1 MPDPTD
7 EELGTLL
14 RETFAD
20 REALVGRVLPD
31 DRYVPMATKRRRVVP
46 ALIAA
51 AMVLVVLAGVLYGVQ
66 RVRPADTA
74 EPAATPTA
82 SPADHTA
89 RDAEVWGLAIG
100 VMLRRF
106 QMLGEPTGVGPFT
119 QAVVV
124 DGPTTAAGLR
134 RPGPRFSSAQRVILV
149 SKTLRIMPVK
159 FFDQL
164 QPAGANCKSYP
175 KTAIVRV
182 GDVLDKGDHLEVGVA
197 LSPPT
202 GCRGATTSARYR
214 VEPRGAHWVITQNL
228 GPWNG

>member
-1 MPDPTD
+1 MPEPTD

-20 REALVGRVLPD
+20 REALIGRVLPD
-31 DRYVPMATKRRRVVP
+31 DRYVPTATKRRRVTP
-46 ALIAA
+46 ALLAA

-82 SPADHTA
+82 SPADYTT

-100 VMLRRF
+100 LTLRRIRT
-106 QMLGEPTGVGPFT
+106 LGKSTGVSPFT

-124 DGPTTAAGLR
+124 DGPTTAAGPR
-134 RPGPRFSSAQRVILV
+134 RPGPRFSSAQRVILL

-159 FFDQL
+159 FFDQP

-175 KTAIVRV
+175 KTAIIRV

-197 LSPPT
+197 VSTPT
-202 GCRGATTSARYR
+202 GCRGATISDRYR
-214 VEPRGAHWVITQNL
+214 VEPRGAHWVITQTL
-228 GPWNG
+228 GPWTR